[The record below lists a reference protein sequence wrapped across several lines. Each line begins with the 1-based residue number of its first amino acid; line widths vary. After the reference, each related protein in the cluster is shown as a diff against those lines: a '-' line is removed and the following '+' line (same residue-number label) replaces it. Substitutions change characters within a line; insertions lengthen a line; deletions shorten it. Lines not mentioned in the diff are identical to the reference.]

1 MTNQML
7 LEVWSDVACPWCWV
21 GKRRLEGA
29 LARFEHASSVQVMW
43 RAFELDPSAPPLRE
57 GDYVER
63 LARKYGQSR
72 ANAQAMIDRMVET
85 GAREGLRFDFTKA
98 RGGNTL
104 LAHRLLHLARERG
117 LQGEVKERMFRAYFS
132 EGAAIGLPDV
142 ALSLAVEAGLDP
154 DDASALIASDQYTHE
169 VRADQREAHALGV
182 DGVPFFLFDR
192 RYAVAGAQP
201 AELLLQA
208 LERAWS
214 ERSSAEPADGAAG
227 PACGPDG
234 CP

>member
-1 MTNQML
+1 MQ

-21 GKRRLEGA
+21 GKRRLESA
-29 LARFEHASSVQVMW
+29 LARFAHASSVHVVW
-43 RAFELDPSAPPLRE
+43 RAFELDPSAPSLRE

-72 ANAQAMIDRMVET
+72 ASAQAMIDRMVET
-85 GAREGLRFDFTKA
+85 GAREGLRFDFAKA

-117 LQGEVKERMFRAYFS
+117 LQDVLKERWFRAYFS
-132 EGAAIGLPDV
+132 EGAAIGMPDV
-142 ALSLAVEAGLDP
+142 ALSLAVEVGLDA
-154 DDASALIASDQYTHE
+154 DEASALIAGDQFTRE
-169 VRADQREAHALGV
+169 VRAEQREAHALGV

-192 RYAVAGAQP
+192 RYAVGGAQP
-201 AELLLQA
+201 AELLLEA

-214 ERSSAEPADGAAG
+214 EWSSTTAPEGSAG
-227 PACGPDG
+227 PSCGPEG